1 MHSFFKNA
9 VGKKEVLN
17 FYYKKLDTL
26 NFEVDFI
33 TVETSFGDTNIITT
47 KNNNLTPLV
56 LVHGLYSCAPFALDN
71 FKALEQ
77 NFKVYAI
84 DILGQPNISDEIR
97 LNSKSNEYGKW
108 MYEIISRL
116 HLFNVYLVGYS
127 LGGYIAYKTLAYEE
141 SRIAKAFLISPT
153 GFVKGSIIKLF
164 FSIYVPL
171 KLYKWKQDSKQL
183 AVIVNALS
191 TEKDA
196 FNLHFLSKLIANYKF
211 DFLPLAKVKKKE
223 AKRITTPIYI
233 FAAVKDI
240 VVPGNKLIQKAKKI
254 LPSLESVL
262 LLKEGKNQFN
272 TEDKNM
278 ITAHILESIL
288 KTKE

>member
-1 MHSFFKNA
+1 MHSFFKNT

-33 TVETSFGDTNIITT
+33 TVETSFGDTNIIIT

-56 LVHGLYSCAPFALDN
+56 MVHGLYSCAPFALDN

-77 NFKVYAI
+77 NFKIYAI

-97 LNSKSNEYGKW
+97 LHPSSNDYGKW

-116 HLFNVYLVGYS
+116 HLFNVYLVGFS
-127 LGGYIAYKTLAYEE
+127 LGGYIAYKTLAFEE

-153 GFVKGSIIKLF
+153 GFVSGNFMKLF
-164 FSIYVPL
+164 FTFYLPL
-171 KLYKWKQDSKQL
+171 KLYQWKQDSKQL
-183 AVIVNALS
+183 AIISNALC
-191 TEKDA
+191 TEKDT
-196 FNLHFLSKLIANYKF
+196 FNLHFLSKLIVNYKLG
-211 DFLPLAKVKKKE
+211 FLPFVKVKKKE

-233 FAAVKDI
+233 FAAAKDI
-240 VVPGNKLIQKAKKI
+240 VVPGNKLIRKSKNL
-254 LPSLESVL
+254 LPSLQDVL
-262 LLKEGKNQFN
+262 LLKNSKNQFN
-272 TEDKNM
+272 TEGINM

-288 KTKE
+288 KTK